1 MTFSPKNIPISIT
14 GSQAPVLHS
23 EVPQGLSDYA
33 NPTVTDPKIAAKFL
47 FENILLTNPGENL
60 ADPNFGVG
68 LRGFLFDPSVTL
80 FDLETTISSQ
90 LSSYAQGI
98 SVLNVSVDFSEVDSN
113 SISVSIK
120 YLNPDKT
127 IEQYL
132 LNADLGTQ
140 PSAVY
145 I

>member
-14 GSQAPVLHS
+14 GSQTPVLHS

-33 NPTVTDPKIAAKFL
+33 NPTITDPKIAAKFL

-98 SVLNVSVDFSEVDSN
+98 NVLNVSVDFSGVDSN

-127 IEQYL
+127 IEEYL

-145 I
+145 V